1 MTVWLKQGVCGD
13 PKREIR
19 RAIGIVHAWASRRH
33 EDVFIHSIRDGVH
46 MAGSLHYDG
55 YAFDFSHRGI
65 RGSAIR
71 TDYEE
76 LREDLGSSG
85 YDVVVEATHVHI
97 EWDPK

>member
-19 RAIGIVHAWASRRH
+19 RAIGIVNTWAFARN

-46 MAGSLHYDG
+46 MGGSLHYDG
-55 YAFDFSHRGI
+55 YAFDFSHKHRHGLTATTNYD
-65 RGSAIR
+65 S
-71 TDYEE
+71 
-76 LREDLGSSG
+76 LRKKLGPG
-85 YDVVVEATHVHI
+85 YDTVIEKTHIHV